1 MDEINQTAVRLVYLT
16 LLSFYII
23 AAYACWMPFLKS
35 VPRRLQ
41 LFAQFIFIAIP
52 QSMIVILPEYAI
64 KQYVYFTAFA
74 ACGLFFS
81 FIRYSLVKK
90 RLEAEQF
97 DIEKDTNH
105 LLAKET
111 LERAFNTVPA
121 NCPRSNTISCY
132 QTCIMMM
139 TVTAISAVDFK
150 AFPPE
155 FRKTKTFGLS
165 LMDIG
170 VALIISSSGL
180 VMGKYLHGPSKI
192 TFIKLAKSTYPLFI
206 IAAVRA
212 VFGEYKIGADEYG
225 RHWSFF
231 LNLAILPYTLLL
243 WKLLPSPHLVPFVCV
258 FLMFGYEN
266 ALMFKGYKDYI
277 LQANTFSLFE
287 ANKVGIFS
295 LLGYCNLFSL
305 TCYIGRFFQNR
316 KSQFK
321 SSFGVIGALCVTSWL
336 LFFFMSKNYPP
347 SRPLANSSYVLWAFA
362 NGSLHALLLVVY
374 DKIFPESFRFLVFPD
389 MVSDYR
395 LSIFIIANVLSQGIK
410 KYFTVNSTSKA
421 YLAGVVT
428 LYMSATFL
436 ITSIRYYLGT
446 NFMNNKN

>member
-16 LLSFYII
+16 MLSFYII
-23 AAYACWMPFLKS
+23 AAYACWMPFLKNI
-35 VPRRLQ
+35 PKRIHLI
-41 LFAQFIFIAIP
+41 AQFVFIAVP

-64 KQYVYFTAFA
+64 KQYIYFTCFA

-81 FIRYSLVKK
+81 FIRYSLVKR
-90 RLEAEQF
+90 RLEAEHF
-97 DIEKDTNH
+97 DIEKDSNH

-111 LERAFNTVPA
+111 LEKAFNTVPA
-121 NCPRSNTISCY
+121 DCPRSNTISCY

-170 VALIISSSGL
+170 VALIISASGL
-180 VMGKYLHGPSKI
+180 VMGKYLHGRSKI
-192 TFIKLAKSTYPLFI
+192 TFMKLFKSTYPLFI
-206 IAAVRA
+206 ISAVRA
-212 VFGEYKIGADEYG
+212 VLGEYKIGADEYG

-231 LNLAILPYTLLL
+231 LNLAILPYTLLFWNL
-243 WKLLPSPHLVPFVCV
+243 MPSPHIVPVACV
-258 FLMFGYEN
+258 ALMTGYEYI
-266 ALMFKGYKDYI
+266 LKFKGYKDFI
-277 LQANTFSLFE
+277 LQANTSTIFQ

-295 LLGYCNLFSL
+295 LLGYCCLFSM
-305 TCYIGRFFQNR
+305 TCYIGRFFQTR
-316 KSQFK
+316 KTQFAT
-321 SSFGVIGALCVTSWL
+321 SVSAIATSCVIACT
-336 LFFFMSKNYPP
+336 LFFMLSKDYSP
-347 SRPLANSSYVLWAFA
+347 SRPLANATYVIWAFA
-362 NGSLHALLLVVY
+362 NGSLHAVLLVVY

-395 LSIFIIANVLSQGIK
+395 LSIFVIANVLSQGIK

-421 YLAGVVT
+421 YLASVVT
-428 LYMSATFL
+428 AYMAATIL
-436 ITSIRYYLGT
+436 IVSLRYSFGT
-446 NFMNNKN
+446 NFMKNKD